1 MTVPAEVR
9 TKFYAL
15 RALAVALC
23 LSAAAAFYLRAGSY
37 GFLLLGLAAISL
49 GMWLVR
55 RSNVYVR
62 RARGQVVPELSPT
75 RAARRVG
82 PLAWALTGASLVAC
96 AVGYYLMH
104 LDALHGYKQVWPLDV
119 FLGAVLA
126 LVATLG
132 YVAVKIFR

>member
-1 MTVPAEVR
+1 MTVPAEAR
-9 TKFYAL
+9 GRFYAL

-37 GFLLLGLAAISL
+37 GFLLLGLAAIL
-49 GMWLVR
+49 VGMWLVR
-55 RSNVYVR
+55 LSNTYVR
-62 RARGQVVPELSPT
+62 RGRGQAVGGWSPAG
-75 RAARRVG
+75 RARRVG
-82 PLAWALTGASLVAC
+82 RLAWALTGASLVAC

-104 LDALHGYKQVWPLDV
+104 LDALHGYKQVWPLNV

-126 LVATLG
+126 LVATSG